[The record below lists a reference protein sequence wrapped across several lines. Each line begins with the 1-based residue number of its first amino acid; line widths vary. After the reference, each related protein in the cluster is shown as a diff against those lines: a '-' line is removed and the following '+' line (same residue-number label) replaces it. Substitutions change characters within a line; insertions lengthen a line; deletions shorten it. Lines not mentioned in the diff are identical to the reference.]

1 MNRKTAEK
9 VLAEVKEQFKDD
21 IYDDYNGP
29 HLYDEDHE
37 GLSEG
42 SWSIAWEGSGWDCWP
57 AFFKCTVPGVFT
69 EPIASWC
76 LGVYDA

>member
-9 VLAEVKEQFKDD
+9 VLAEVKEQFGTDEPK
-21 IYDDYNGP
+21 
-29 HLYDEDHE
+29 LYDADHE
-37 GLSEG
+37 ELSEG
-42 SWSIAWEGSGWDCWP
+42 SWSIAWECGEEWTYGFESS
-57 AFFKCTVPGVFT
+57 VPGVFV